1 LEHRFQ
7 RSVDSEKETTMPK
20 NQINREREVG
30 EEHFGF
36 SLKPMLD
43 ENRKGGLR
51 GSDRHGADLQDAD
64 SSRGRTQDEQ
74 PEIQR
79 GRHQREQH
87 SAKVR
92 GQPQM
97 VQESDSMPEGLQR
110 ERKGPLDKN
119 VGRGEEP
126 T

>member
-7 RSVDSEKETTMPK
+7 RSVDPEKDTTMPK
-20 NQINREREVG
+20 NQINRERAVG
-30 EEHFGF
+30 KEHFGF

-51 GSDRHGADLQDAD
+51 VSDKHAAALQDAD
-64 SSRGRTQDEQ
+64 GSRGHTQDEQ
-74 PEIQR
+74 SEIQR
-79 GRHQREQH
+79 SPHQTEQY
-87 SAKVR
+87 SANVR

-97 VQESDSMPEGLQR
+97 VQDSDTMPEGLQR

-119 VGRGEEP
+119 VGRGEGP